1 MLTTKEPVQSCDAI
15 ELNPH
20 RWRALPFLLVGP
32 FLSLFDQFVVN
43 VAASPIGR
51 DLMASPPQLEA
62 IVSGYGLVY
71 ALGLVT
77 GGRLGDAYGRKR
89 MYRVGLLMF
98 TVTSA
103 LCGLALS
110 PTELVAARLLQ
121 GASGAV
127 LLPQVL
133 ALIRIQFPDGERARA
148 LAAFGVSIGIGQI
161 GGQVLGGAIPY
172 WNVFGLAWRPIFYI
186 NVPVCLV
193 AWVCCGL
200 WAQESRPNGLTRL
213 DLLGSLL
220 SVGGVGMMLVPLIG
234 GHRTSW
240 WPTGTVSVAAG
251 MLLLVIFLSRQRKL
265 SMDDD
270 GQPLVPTWL
279 FRTRGFTIGV
289 LLNMALYLATIPFFF
304 LLGIYL
310 QSHLGESELAA
321 GLTFT
326 PTGVGFIVASRIG
339 PRLYARL
346 GLWAVLLGTAL
357 TAVGLALTLG
367 IALANGGTMT
377 WPLPLALLLFGLGI
391 GTTLPLVTGTV
402 LRHLPAE
409 QSGAGAGVLAAA
421 QQISGAVGVALCG
434 ALLFTG
440 AELGPGGGSSPYVL
454 PLAAQLLMAILTLA
468 CAFWLRHVTSGD
480 RPLR

>member
-1 MLTTKEPVQSCDAI
+1 MKTEAQCLVQSCSAI
-15 ELNPH
+15 EPNPR

-43 VAASPIGR
+43 VAASPIGE
-51 DLMASPPQLEA
+51 DLAASPSQLEA

-110 PTELVAARLLQ
+110 PTELVVARLLQ

-133 ALIRIQFPDGERARA
+133 ALIRVQFSDDERVRA
-148 LAAFGVSIGIGQI
+148 LAAFGVSIGLGQI
-161 GGQVLGGAIPY
+161 GGQVLGGVIPY

-186 NVPVCLV
+186 NVPVCLI

-200 WAQESRPNGLTRL
+200 WSQESRPNKLTRL
-213 DLLGSLL
+213 DLLSSLL
-220 SVGGVGMMLVPLIG
+220 SFAGVGMVLVPLMG
-234 GHRTSW
+234 GRRTPW
-240 WPTGTVSVAAG
+240 WPTGIASIAIG
-251 MLLLVIFLSRQRKL
+251 MLFLVAFLSRQRRL

-289 LLNMALYLATIPFFF
+289 LLNATMYLANIPFFF
-304 LLGIYL
+304 LLGIYI
-310 QSHLGESELAA
+310 QRHLGESVLTA
-321 GLTFT
+321 GLTFA
-326 PTGVGFIVASRIG
+326 PTGIGFIIASRIG

-346 GLWAVLLGTAL
+346 DLWVVLLGAAL
-357 TAVGLALTLG
+357 TAVGLALSLG
-367 IALANGGTMT
+367 IVLADGTTMT
-377 WPLPLALLLFGLGI
+377 WPLPLVLLLFGLGI
-391 GTTLPLVTGTV
+391 GTTLPIVTGTV
-402 LRHLPAE
+402 LRHLPTE
-409 QSGAGAGVLAAA
+409 QSGAGSGVLTAA
-421 QQISGAVGVALCG
+421 QQISGAVGIALCG

-440 AELGPGGGSSPYVL
+440 AELGPTGSSHAYAL
-454 PLAAQLLMAILTLA
+454 PLAVQLLMAILALV
-468 CAFWLRHVTSGD
+468 CAFWLKHHNQRQ
-480 RPLR
+480 LL

>member
-1 MLTTKEPVQSCDAI
+1 MTLATKNLVQSCGAI
-15 ELNPH
+15 ELNPR

-32 FLSLFDQFVVN
+32 FLSLFNQFVVN
-43 VAASPIGR
+43 VAASPIGQ
-51 DLMASPPQLEA
+51 DLSASPPQLEA
-62 IVSGYGLVY
+62 IVGGYGLVY

-103 LCGLALS
+103 LCGLALN
-110 PTELVAARLLQ
+110 PMELVAARLLQ
-121 GASGAV
+121 GASSAV

-133 ALIRIQFPDGERARA
+133 ALIRVQFLDDERVRA
-148 LAAFGVSIGIGQI
+148 LAAFGVSIGLGQI
-161 GGQVLGGAIPY
+161 GGQVLGGALPY

-186 NVPVCLV
+186 NVPVCLI

-200 WAQESRPNGLTRL
+200 WAQESRPSGLTRF

-220 SVGGVGMMLVPLIG
+220 SVAGVGMVLVPLMG
-234 GHRTSW
+234 GHRTPW
-240 WPTGTVSVAAG
+240 WPTGIMSVAAG
-251 MLLLVIFLSRQRKL
+251 MLLLVAFLSRQRKL
-265 SMDDD
+265 SLAED

-289 LLNMALYLATIPFFF
+289 LLNAALYLAIIPFFF

-310 QSHLGESELAA
+310 QRHLGESELAA

-326 PTGVGFIVASRIG
+326 PAGAGFIVASRIG
-339 PRLYARL
+339 PRLYARVEL
-346 GLWAVLLGTAL
+346 GAVLLGTAL
-357 TAVGLALTLG
+357 TTVGLAVVLG
-367 IALANGGTMT
+367 IMLANGSTMT
-377 WPLPLALLLFGLGI
+377 WLLLLALLLFGLGI

-409 QSGAGAGVLAAA
+409 QSGAGGGVLTAA

-440 AELGPGGGSSPYVL
+440 AELGPGGSSSPYVL

-468 CAFWLRHVTSGD
+468 CAAWLRTA
-480 RPLR
+480 RTEP